1 MSLILNMTTNFVQIE
16 FQLLTASHLGNLCM
30 RLAFNF
36 MPSSR
41 TYSIETVLSNSQKL
55 RSELSCDTLK
65 FMKV

>member
-1 MSLILNMTTNFVQIE
+1 MSLILNMNTNFVQNE
-16 FQLLTASHLGNLCM
+16 FQLLTANHLGNLGM

-41 TYSIETVLSNSQKL
+41 TYSTETVLSNSQKL
-55 RSELSCDTLK
+55 RCELSCDTLK